1 MDYFLCIYVLFSP
14 LLYMHCLNVSQF
26 TMELAGT
33 ESGHIPKCY
42 SMDMSK
48 DLIPMSVFSESSQ
61 GKYKFSLWPSYPEII
76 WA

>member
-1 MDYFLCIYVLFSP
+1 MY
-14 LLYMHCLNVSQF
+14 CLNDAQF

-48 DLIPMSVFSESSQ
+48 DFIPMSVFSESSQ
-61 GKYKFSLWPSYPEII
+61 GKYPFIDGLLVQKFLMRKLI
-76 WA
+76 ALL